1 MDFALTPEQE
11 ALKERVTAWRE
22 ENEGAIDD
30 HSRRSEFPREVYED
44 GMERG
49 FGCVIT
55 PEEYGGGGGG
65 AMEYAIVA
73 EQVGLFQISFQVQR
87 ALLVSGT
94 AEQKERYLPEFAA
107 GDAVGAISISEP
119 DTGSSLKSM
128 DTVAVRDGDEFVL
141 DGPKSHVNLAGEATV
156 HKVYAMTEEGL
167 TAFLVDDDNPGIEV
181 TEKHD
186 PIGTRYLPIYDLEL
200 DECRVHESQVLGEVG
215 GGYATFF
222 GTFNFSRIGNASE
235 MLGHG
240 KRALRKAT
248 QWAKERDVGEDKV
261 TDFQG
266 IRWKIADLY
275 TDLEAATHLRDRAAC
290 ALDDGESA
298 VLETSMA
305 KLAAAN
311 AALPATTEAIQITG
325 AHGLYRDQPYE
336 GHFRDV
342 KTLEVAGGSREIM
355 RNVVADEVIPGM

>member
-1 MDFALTPEQE
+1 MNFELTPERT
-11 ALKERVTAWRE
+11 ALRERVTAWRE
-22 ENEGAIDD
+22 DNEATIDA
-30 HSRRSEFPREVYED
+30 HARRSAFPRGVYED

-49 FGCVIT
+49 FGSVIV
-55 PEEYGGGGGG
+55 PEAYGGGGGG

-87 ALLVSGT
+87 ALLVTGSD
-94 AEQKERYLPEFAA
+94 AQKERYLPQFVD
-107 GDAVGAISISEP
+107 GDAVGAIHISEP
-119 DTGSSLKSM
+119 ETGSSLKSM

-141 DGPKSHVNLAGEATV
+141 DGTKSHVNLAAEATV
-156 HKVYAMTEEGL
+156 HKVYAMTDEGL
-167 TAFLVDDDNPGIEV
+167 TAFLVDDDNPGLTV
-181 TEKHD
+181 TEKRD
-186 PIGTRYLPIYDLEL
+186 PIGTRYLPIYDAEL
-200 DECRVHESQVLGEVG
+200 DECRVDASQVLGEVG
-215 GGYATFF
+215 GGYETFF

-248 QWAKERDVGEDKV
+248 QWASERQVGDDTV

-290 ALDDGESA
+290 ALDAGEDA

-336 GHFRDV
+336 SHFRDV

-355 RNVVADEVIPGM
+355 RNVVADQVIPEM